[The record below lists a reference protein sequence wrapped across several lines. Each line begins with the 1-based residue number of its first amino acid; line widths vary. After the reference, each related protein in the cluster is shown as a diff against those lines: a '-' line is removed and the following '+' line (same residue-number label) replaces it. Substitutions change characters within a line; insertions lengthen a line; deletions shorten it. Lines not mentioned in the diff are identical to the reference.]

1 MDSKGIPTKHIYTKE
16 EAALLV
22 NISKWV
28 KAVSELK
35 ESEKIELADLG
46 VSNVQKALSIGA
58 KTFPNKLI
66 FPRGLEITYLSML
79 IYQISLYLR
88 VSQSL
93 PPHHAIG
100 GNLNNIQDSYLSVEL
115 AKNLKSKLDEDY
127 KIFETKLNRRWA
139 YEWHHFRN
147 RG

>member
-88 VSQSL
+88 VSQSF
-93 PPHHAIG
+93 
-100 GNLNNIQDSYLSVEL
+100 QRTMLS
-115 AKNLKSKLDEDY
+115 AG
-127 KIFETKLNRRWA
+127 I
-139 YEWHHFRN
+139 
-147 RG
+147 